1 MYVRAVKAVFTGW
14 TNTSVFSILIPMF
27 ASTYNIVKARQW
39 QEKRR
44 RIRSASGA
52 VKLRLL
58 QSFGDE
64 IRALPPVPAA
74 SAPEP
79 VSLFNAVLG
88 AWLNIDPANPDWP
101 GRDRLFVVPRA
112 DLVNACALLAVCG
125 FFAPEKLP
133 DLVESIGSFGLNTT
147 VPGLESPGIAV
158 EEIPRLLWESAVAS
172 GRDKRR
178 WREASGSFGHDDWF
192 SSAWR
197 DAPESWRTCVVLDSE
212 TSVAA
217 ACRELAGRRED
228 QAVGLVALV
237 NAPEACAA
245 AVVADWES
253 SGWRAVMV
261 GARDSMRLHGILAEA
276 TLEQPLAVVLSV
288 AAAGAGGSA
297 KAVERRVGGAEL
309 LGEMS
314 DEAFTALFDES
325 LKLGE

>member
-1 MYVRAVKAVFTGW
+1 
-14 TNTSVFSILIPMF
+14 MF

-64 IRALPPVPAA
+64 IRALPPAPAA
-74 SAPEP
+74 PPPEP
-79 VSLFNAVLG
+79 ISFFNAVLG

-112 DLVNACALLAVCG
+112 ELVNACAFLAVCG

-133 DLVESIGSFGLNTT
+133 DLVENIGAFGLTAT
-147 VPGLESPGIAV
+147 VPGLESPGIAA
-158 EEIPRLLWESAVAS
+158 EEIPHLLWESAVAS
-172 GRDKRR
+172 ARDKRR
-178 WREASGSFGHDDWF
+178 WREVSASFGHDDWF
-192 SSAWR
+192 SPAWR

-212 TSVAA
+212 APVAA

-245 AVVADWES
+245 AVVGDWEAA
-253 SGWRAVMV
+253 GWRAVMT
-261 GARDSMRLHGILAEA
+261 GARDIARVHDILAEA
-276 TLEQPLAVVLSV
+276 TLEQPFAVVLSVASAKGV
-288 AAAGAGGSA
+288 AAAGAGGAA
-297 KAVERRVGGAEL
+297 KAVEKRSGGAEL

-325 LKLGE
+325 LKQE